1 MKDVTPGGRKDA
13 RLVLYYDRIPS
24 LLGLKTWLPDVFQRV
39 FRLRR
44 SHERLVS

>member
-1 MKDVTPGGRKDA
+1 VTSR

-24 LLGLKTWLPDVFQRV
+24 LFGLKTWLPDVVQRI

-44 SHERLVS
+44 SSQRVVS